1 MACTFTQRE
10 TSRNAEILG
19 WGLSWMHG
27 LSETGGMA
35 DRLHIH
41 LRAHRKLRNLTLEDV
56 AAGVGVKFNTV
67 SGWET
72 GKRKLKMTDLER
84 LAAFYGVHPATLLLA
99 PEDGPKFEA
108 MRRASQ
114 LAERMGPEAAED
126 WLRMGERIAPSPEEK

>member
-1 MACTFTQRE
+1 
-10 TSRNAEILG
+10 
-19 WGLSWMHG
+19 MHG
-27 LSETGGMA
+27 LGEAGDMA
-35 DRLHIH
+35 DHLHMH

-72 GKRKLKMTDLER
+72 GKRKLDIGDLEK
-84 LAAFYGVHPATLLLA
+84 LASFYGVHPAVLLLA

-126 WLRMGERIAPSPEEK
+126 WLRMGERLAPPPEEK

>member
-1 MACTFTQRE
+1 MARTFTQRE
-10 TSRNAEILG
+10 VSRNAEIHG
-19 WGLSWMHG
+19 RGLSWMHG

-35 DRLHIH
+35 DHLHIH
-41 LRAHRKLRNLTLEDV
+41 LRAHRKLRNLTLEAV

-72 GKRKLKMTDLER
+72 GARKLDIADLEK
-84 LAAFYGVHPATLLLA
+84 LATFYGVHPATLLLA

-114 LAERMGPEAAED
+114 LAERMGPEVAED
-126 WLRMGERIAPSPEEK
+126 WLRMGEHLAPPPEEK